1 MNNAE
6 YIKPKDLKELLQVM
20 EEYKE
25 RVTVI
30 AGGTNLIPQMRNSEK
45 SPELLVDLSDMKDLS
60 FIKEENGSISIGA
73 ATTI

>member
-1 MNNAE
+1 
-6 YIKPKDLKELLQVM
+6 
-20 EEYKE
+20 
-25 RVTVI
+25 
-30 AGGTNLIPQMRNSEK
+30 MRNSEK